1 MRKTIH
7 PISDADRATMLA
19 TREFLASMPPLAL
32 SPEARPFY
40 DAMIGQ
46 MPWHDGV
53 RYESAHLGG
62 VPGWWCTLDGAPKNT
77 AILYLHG
84 GAYILGSA
92 EAYRHT
98 VGQFA
103 ASAGVNAF
111 ALEYRLA
118 PEHPFPA
125 AVHDA
130 VAAYDALVALGFT
143 RIAIAGDSAGGGLTL
158 SLIAIVNERT
168 VAPVAAVAVSPWTD
182 LSVSGASMT
191 TRASNDPILT
201 SKKMIAAAS
210 QYLAGADSKDPK
222 ASPLF
227 SSVAGLPPVLIHVG
241 DDEVLLDDSL
251 RYAERI
257 ERSGGSVQLHVWEG
271 MIHVF
276 TASITTLEAA
286 RTAMTD
292 IGGFLAKHL
301 RGAADA

>member
-1 MRKTIH
+1 MPTTTH
-7 PISDADRATMLA
+7 PITDADRTAMLA
-19 TREFLASMPPLAL
+19 TRQFLASMPPLAL

-46 MPWHDGV
+46 MPSPVGV
-53 RYESAHLGG
+53 RYESAQLGG
-62 VPGWWCTLDGAPKNT
+62 VPGWWCHLDGAPKNT

-84 GAYILGSA
+84 GAYLLGSA
-92 EAYRHT
+92 AAYRHT

-111 ALEYRLA
+111 ALDYRLA

-130 VAAYDALVALGFT
+130 VAAYDALVAQGFT

-158 SLIAIVNERT
+158 SVLAVVNART

-191 TRASNDPILT
+191 TRASHDPMLT
-201 SKKMIAAAS
+201 SEKMVAAAS
-210 QYLAGADSKDPK
+210 QYLAGADAKDPR

-227 SSVAGLPPVLIHVG
+227 SDVAGLPPVLIHVG
-241 DDEVLLDDSL
+241 NDEVLLDDSV
-251 RYAERI
+251 RYAEWA
-257 ERSGGSVQLHVWEG
+257 ERSGGNVQLHVWEG

-276 TASITTLEAA
+276 TASITSLEAA
-286 RTAMTD
+286 RTAMAD
-292 IGGFLAKHL
+292 IGAFLGKHL
-301 RGAADA
+301 VGAAHA

>member
-1 MRKTIH
+1 MPTTTH
-7 PISDADRATMLA
+7 PITDADRAAMLA
-19 TREFLASMPPLAL
+19 TRQFLASMPPISL
-32 SPEARPFY
+32 SPDARPFY

-46 MPWHDGV
+46 MPSPDGV
-53 RYESAHLGG
+53 RYESAQLGG
-62 VPGWWCTLDGAPKNT
+62 VPGWWCTLEGAPKHT

-84 GAYILGSA
+84 GAYLLGSA
-92 EAYRHT
+92 AAYRHT

-125 AVHDA
+125 AVDDA

-143 RIAIAGDSAGGGLTL
+143 KIAIAGDSAGGGLTL
-158 SLIAIVNERT
+158 ALLAIVNERA

-191 TRASNDPILT
+191 SRAASDPMLT
-201 SKKMIAAAS
+201 TDKMLAAAS
-210 QYLAGADSKDPK
+210 LYLAGADAKDPK

-227 SSVAGLPPVLIHVG
+227 SSVAGLPPVLLHVG
-241 DDEVLLDDSL
+241 DDEVLLDDSV

-257 ERSGGSVQLHVWEG
+257 EHSGGSVQLHVWEG
-271 MIHVF
+271 MVHVF
-276 TASITTLEAA
+276 TSSIATLEAS
-286 RTAMTD
+286 RSAMTD

-301 RGAADA
+301 RAA